1 MPTTIALVADPHFA
15 LQASGRQH
23 CTWLPEARYLL
34 QRIVEYV
41 NITGGI
47 DLLCVAGDVVVDDGD
62 TRGALGIVK
71 AILDKLP
78 CPYVVIPGDRDQN
91 RDAFAEIFPLP
102 EHLDLPG
109 VRVIPFADPTRP
121 GDNAERLPADI
132 ARTERLCR
140 DFRGRVVALQHLPL
154 FPPGAGD
161 SRCGYV
167 NAAELCAQYRRL
179 GIALSISGHDH
190 LGLPTLHDGGCS
202 YHGVPGLCESPYPF
216 QLATLAD
223 DGRCSFRTI
232 KLRHDQPVHDCHT
245 HSRFA
250 YCCDDLDVAIERRLM
265 DMLNIERVAVT
276 EHSGHL
282 FFTARDYWSIRDWFR
297 GSPVRPPEN
306 DRSEAYLQHVKDM
319 VASDPRFLSGLEV
332 DIDHNGQLLINDR
345 LRQNLDFLIGSIHF
359 LDDPKAP
366 EAPDQFL
373 FMAEK
378 LMATGVIR
386 AIAHPYRVFTWD
398 GVGCKPAHTFDT
410 MVAMLKRYNVAAELS
425 FHHNRPSPE
434 FFRKCLDAGVKISFG
449 SDTHSLFKLGFFNP
463 HFDFLRSIG
472 YDGDFQDIALRL

>member
-15 LQASGRQH
+15 LQATGSQR
-23 CTWLPEARYLL
+23 CVRLPEARYLL

-47 DLLCVAGDVVVDDGD
+47 DLLCVAGDIVVDDGD

-71 AILDKLP
+71 TILDKLP
-78 CPYVVIPGDRDQN
+78 CPYVVIPGNRDQN

-102 EHLDLPG
+102 DHLDLPG
-109 VRVIPFADPTRP
+109 LRVIPFADPTRAE
-121 GDNAERLPADI
+121 GHAERSPADI
-132 ARTERLCR
+132 ERTERLCR
-140 DFRGRVVALQHLPL
+140 DFRGRVVALQHTPL
-154 FPPGAGD
+154 FPPDVGENCYGF
-161 SRCGYV
+161 V
-167 NAAELCAQYRRL
+167 NAAAICAQYRRL
-179 GIALSISGHDH
+179 GITLSISGHDH
-190 LGLPTLHDGGCS
+190 IGLPMLLDGSCS
-202 YHGVPGLCESPYPF
+202 YLRVPGLCESPYPF
-216 QLATLAD
+216 QLATIAD
-223 DGRCSFRTI
+223 DGGCSFRTI
-232 KLRHDQPVHDCHT
+232 KLRHDHPVHDCHT

-282 FFTARDYWSIRDWFR
+282 FFTARDYWNVRDWHR

-332 DIDHNGQLLINDR
+332 DVDRNGQLLINDR
-345 LRQNLDFLIGSIHF
+345 LRHNLDFLIGSVHF
-359 LDDPKAP
+359 LDDPKAADAP
-366 EAPDQFL
+366 ELFL

-410 MVAMLKRYNVAAELS
+410 MVAMLKRYGVAAELS

-434 FFRKCLDAGVKISFG
+434 FFRKCLAAGVKISFG

>member
-15 LQASGRQH
+15 LQGSGRQ
-23 CTWLPEARYLL
+23 CCVRLPEARYLL

-47 DLLCVAGDVVVDDGD
+47 DLLCVAGDIVVDDGD
-62 TRGALGIVK
+62 TRGALGIIK

-78 CPYVVIPGDRDQN
+78 CPYVVIPGNRDQD

-109 VRVIPFADPTRP
+109 VRVIPFADPTRAD
-121 GDNAERLPADI
+121 GHTERLPADI
-132 ARTERLCR
+132 ARTERLCQ
-140 DFRGRVVALQHLPL
+140 DFRGRVVTLQHLPL
-154 FPPGAGD
+154 FPPDVSENCYGF
-161 SRCGYV
+161 V
-167 NAAELCAQYRRL
+167 NAAELCAQYGRL
-179 GIALSISGHDH
+179 GITLSISGHDH
-190 LGLPTLHDGGCS
+190 LGLPTLRDGSCS
-202 YHGVPGLCESPYPF
+202 YRRVPGLCASPYPF
-216 QLATLAD
+216 QLATIAD
-223 DGRCSFRTI
+223 DGGCSFRTI
-232 KLRHDQPVHDCHT
+232 NLRHDQPVHDCHS

-306 DRSEAYLQHVKDM
+306 DRSEAYLHHVKDM
-319 VASDPRFLSGLEV
+319 VATDPRFLSGLEV
-332 DIDHNGQLLINDR
+332 DIDRNGQLLINDR

-359 LDDPKAP
+359 LDDPKAAD
-366 EAPDQFL
+366 APDLFL

-449 SDTHSLFKLGFFNP
+449 SDTHSLFKLGFFTP

-472 YDGDFQDIALRL
+472 YNGDFQDIALRL

>member
-1 MPTTIALVADPHFA
+1 
-15 LQASGRQH
+15 
-23 CTWLPEARYLL
+23 
-34 QRIVEYV
+34 
-41 NITGGI
+41 
-47 DLLCVAGDVVVDDGD
+47 
-62 TRGALGIVK
+62 
-71 AILDKLP
+71 
-78 CPYVVIPGDRDQN
+78 
-91 RDAFAEIFPLP
+91 
-102 EHLDLPG
+102 
-109 VRVIPFADPTRP
+109 
-121 GDNAERLPADI
+121 
-132 ARTERLCR
+132 
-140 DFRGRVVALQHLPL
+140 
-154 FPPGAGD
+154 
-161 SRCGYV
+161 
-167 NAAELCAQYRRL
+167 
-179 GIALSISGHDH
+179 
-190 LGLPTLHDGGCS
+190 CS

-332 DIDHNGQLLINDR
+332 DIDRNGQLLINDR

-410 MVAMLKRYNVAAELS
+410 MVAMLKRYGVAAELS

>member
-23 CTWLPEARYLL
+23 CTRLPEARYLL

-62 TRGALGIVK
+62 TRSALGIVK

-91 RDAFAEIFPLP
+91 RDAFAERFPLP

-109 VRVIPFADPTRP
+109 VRVIPFADPTRAD
-121 GDNAERLPADI
+121 GHAERLPADI
-132 ARTERLCR
+132 ARTEHLCR

-161 SRCGYV
+161 SRYGYV

-202 YHGVPGLCESPYPF
+202 YRRVPGLCESPYPF

-332 DIDHNGQLLINDR
+332 DVDRNGQLLINDR
-345 LRQNLDFLIGSIHF
+345 LRQNLDFHIGSIHF

-410 MVAMLKRYNVAAELS
+410 MVAMLKRYGVAAELS